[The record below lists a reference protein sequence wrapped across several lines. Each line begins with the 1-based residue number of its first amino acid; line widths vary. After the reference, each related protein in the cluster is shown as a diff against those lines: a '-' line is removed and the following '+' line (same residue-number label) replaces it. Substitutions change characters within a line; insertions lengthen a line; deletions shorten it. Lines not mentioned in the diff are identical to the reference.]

1 MKNKFLLL
9 KISIVFLILMFLSG
23 CVPKDT
29 TPPSVSI
36 TSPLNN
42 ATVSGSVDIIAS
54 ATDDVGV
61 SKVEFYIDGTKVGE
75 DSQAPY
81 VYSWDT
87 DTLQYNSTH
96 SIKAKAYD
104 NAGNIG
110 ESQVVTVTIGDT
122 QAPQITITNPNN
134 GDTVSGIVSIEAQVV
149 DKVSSAKNKKVEK
162 APSGISKVEFYIDGI
177 NVEED
182 TEAPYEY
189 SWDTDTLQYGSTHSI
204 KAKAYDN
211 AGNTGESQIVTVT
224 IGDTQ
229 APQVTI
235 TNPNDGDTVSGIVS
249 IEATVVDKVSS
260 AKNKKVEKAPSGI
273 LKVEFY
279 VDGTKVGE
287 DSQAPYEYS
296 WNTDLLQYGSTH
308 SIKAKAYDNAGN
320 VGESQVVTVTIGD
333 PQAPQVTITNP
344 NNGDTVSGIVS
355 IEAQVV
361 DKIPSAKNKKV
372 EKAPSGISKVEFYVD
387 GTKVGE
393 ATQSPYV
400 YSWNTTQVSNGGHTI
415 KVKAYD
421 NAGNSDSATITVY
434 VNNSGVITWQKT
446 YGGSYADGAN
456 SIQQTR
462 DGGYI
467 AAGYTKS
474 YGAGGS
480 DVYILKLNA
489 SGNLL
494 WQKTFGG
501 SGSELAYSIQ
511 QTTDGGYI
519 VAGYTDSFGAGSSDI
534 YVLKLDESGN
544 ATWTKT
550 FGGSTYDYVGSIQQT
565 TDGGYI
571 VAGWTA
577 SSGAGDF
584 DAYILKLDE
593 SGNTTWTKTFG
604 GSTYDYAYSIQQTTD
619 GGYIVA
625 GTTLSF
631 GAGNAD
637 GYVLKLDENGNLLW
651 DKTFGGSDYDYVYSI
666 QQTTDGGYIVAGST
680 SSFGVGYVNVYV
692 LKLDENGN
700 LLWDKTFGRSGSNGE
715 AHSIKQVADGGYIV
729 AGTLNYHAYVL
740 KLDENG
746 NLLWEKTFGGSNYDH
761 AYSIQ
766 QTTDGGYIVA
776 GSTSSFGSGDFDAY
790 VLKLDE
796 NGNTGPYPTISKFQL
811 SPSPLKKR

>member
-81 VYSWDT
+81 
-87 DTLQYNSTH
+87 
-96 SIKAKAYD
+96 
-104 NAGNIG
+104 
-110 ESQVVTVTIGDT
+110 
-122 QAPQITITNPNN
+122 
-134 GDTVSGIVSIEAQVV
+134 
-149 DKVSSAKNKKVEK
+149 
-162 APSGISKVEFYIDGI
+162 
-177 NVEED
+177 
-182 TEAPYEY
+182 EY
-189 SWDTDTLQYGSTHSI
+189 SWNTDSLQYGSTHSI

-249 IEATVVDKVSS
+249 IEAQVVDKIPS

-273 LKVEFY
+273 SKVEFY

-296 WNTDLLQYGSTH
+296 WNTDSLQYGSTH

-320 VGESQVVTVTIGD
+320 TGESQIVTVTIGD

-434 VNNSGVITWQKT
+434 VNNSEAITWQKT
-446 YGGSYADGAN
+446 YGGSNYDEVY
-456 SIQQTR
+456 SIQKTN

-467 AAGYTKS
+467 AAGTTNS
-474 YGAGGS
+474 FRAGS
-480 DVYILKLNA
+480 TDVYVLKLDEN
-489 SGNLL
+489 GNVL

-501 SGSELAYSIQ
+501 INDDWAYSVQ

-519 VAGYTDSFGAGSSDI
+519 VAGYTVSIENGYDDV
-534 YVLKLDESGN
+534 YVLKLDSDGKLLWEKTYGGTYSDWAYSIQQTNDGGYIVAGWTYPYGSGN
-544 ATWTKT
+544 IDAYILKLDSDGELEWYKSY
-550 FGGSTYDYVGSIQQT
+550 GGSDNDWASSIQQT

-571 VAGWTA
+571 VAGWTG
-577 SSGAGDF
+577 SSGAGC
-584 DAYILKLDE
+584 
-593 SGNTTWTKTFG
+593 
-604 GSTYDYAYSIQQTTD
+604 YD
-619 GGYIVA
+619 V
-625 GTTLSF
+625 
-631 GAGNAD
+631 
-637 GYVLKLDENGNLLW
+637 YVLKLDENGELEWQKTFGGSSDDYAYSIQQVSDGGYIVAGYTASFGTGYDDVYVLKLNTNGDLLW
-651 DKTFGGSDYDYVYSI
+651 QKTFGESGYDRASSIQQTIEGGYIVAGYTDSFGAGYTDVYILKLDANGNLVWQKIYGGSDYDYVYSI
-666 QQTTDGGYIVAGST
+666 QQTNDGGYIAAGLT
-680 SSFGVGYVNVYV
+680 ASFGAGYY
-692 LKLDENGN
+692 
-700 LLWDKTFGRSGSNGE
+700 
-715 AHSIKQVADGGYIV
+715 
-729 AGTLNYHAYVL
+729 
-740 KLDENG
+740 
-746 NLLWEKTFGGSNYDH
+746 
-761 AYSIQ
+761 
-766 QTTDGGYIVA
+766 
-776 GSTSSFGSGDFDAY
+776 DAY
-790 VLKLDE
+790 VLKLDAS
-796 NGNTGPYPTISKFQL
+796 GNTGPYPTISKFQL
-811 SPSPLKKR
+811 SPSTNFSLRDEFLPSPLKKR

>member
-9 KISIVFLILMFLSG
+9 KIFTVSFLLIFLSG
-23 CVPKDT
+23 CTPKDT
-29 TPPSVSI
+29 APPSVSI
-36 TSPLNN
+36 TFPPNN
-42 ATVSGSVDIIAS
+42 ATVSGPVDIIAS
-54 ATDDVGV
+54 ATDNVGV
-61 SKVEFYIDGTKVGE
+61 SRVEFYIDGSKVGE
-75 DSQAPY
+75 DTQAPY
-81 VYSWDT
+81 EYSWDT

-104 NAGNIG
+104 
-110 ESQVVTVTIGDT
+110 S
-122 QAPQITITNPNN
+122 
-134 GDTVSGIVSIEAQVV
+134 
-149 DKVSSAKNKKVEK
+149 
-162 APSGISKVEFYIDGI
+162 
-177 NVEED
+177 
-182 TEAPYEY
+182 
-189 SWDTDTLQYGSTHSI
+189 
-204 KAKAYDN
+204 

-235 TNPNDGDTVSGIVS
+235 TNPND
-249 IEATVVDKVSS
+249 
-260 AKNKKVEKAPSGI
+260 
-273 LKVEFY
+273 
-279 VDGTKVGE
+279 
-287 DSQAPYEYS
+287 
-296 WNTDLLQYGSTH
+296 
-308 SIKAKAYDNAGN
+308 
-320 VGESQVVTVTIGD
+320 
-333 PQAPQVTITNP
+333 
-344 NNGDTVSGIVS
+344 GDTVSGIVS

-393 ATQSPYV
+393 DSQAPYEYSWNTDLLQYGSTHSIKAKAYDNAGNTGESQIVTVTIGDPQAPQVTITNPNNGDTVSGIVSIEATVVDKIPSAKNKKVEKAPSGILKVEFYIDGTKVGEDTQSPYE
-400 YSWNTTQVSNGGHTI
+400 YSWNTTQVSNEGHTI
-415 KVKAYD
+415 KVKAID

-651 DKTFGGSDYDYVYSI
+651 DKTFG
-666 QQTTDGGYIVAGST
+666 
-680 SSFGVGYVNVYV
+680 
-692 LKLDENGN
+692 
-700 LLWDKTFGRSGSNGE
+700 RSGSNGE

-766 QTTDGGYIVA
+766 QTTEGGYIVA

-811 SPSPLKKR
+811 SPSTNFSLRDEFLPSPLKKR